1 MMELLR
7 KSEAPSIKH
16 KHVQERA
23 AVQGLPC
30 TPGSAAHAWCAGW
43 LEPILVLQEHMLLL
57 LLLLPLPGWPA
68 GQLTELCRLVVPTD
82 GCWRPEGC
90 RHFTLGGERDWDLR
104 SVGLGGK
111 DVGCAWLWLYFFL
124 PHAQC
129 VAYEKLQGV
138 QLVG

>member
-1 MMELLR
+1 
-7 KSEAPSIKH
+7 
-16 KHVQERA
+16 
-23 AVQGLPC
+23 
-30 TPGSAAHAWCAGW
+30 
-43 LEPILVLQEHMLLL
+43 MLLL

-90 RHFTLGGERDWDLR
+90 RHLTLGGERDWDLG

-129 VAYEKLQGV
+129 VAYEKLQRTHGCAACGFSSNISNRLSFAV
-138 QLVG
+138 VLAA